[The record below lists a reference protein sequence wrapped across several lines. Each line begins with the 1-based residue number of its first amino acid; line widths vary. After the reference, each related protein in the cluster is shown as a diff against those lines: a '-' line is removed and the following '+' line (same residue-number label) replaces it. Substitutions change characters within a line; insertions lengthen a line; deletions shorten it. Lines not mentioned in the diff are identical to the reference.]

1 MIPLLPAAVTNWK
14 PARAALLIASL
25 VAVGAST
32 ARAQGRPAQEE
43 ISPFSALYG
52 TVGSL
57 LIDVGKLN
65 VRFER
70 PDLLPKTTGFDAI
83 SNDAYT
89 TGIGGY
95 FPVMGRLL
103 VGGEFVYGDVGQE
116 SSPSGKTNRLQTQYG
131 MATFG
136 YTVYNTWKLQVYGSL
151 GLGAGQVALTLRNR
165 SGGKPVS
172 DLVPPTFD
180 EIIAS
185 PSSESIITGTYVMV
199 QPGIGFDYLFL
210 RNPTAGVGITIGLRF
225 SQAITPNRTTWT
237 YQKREVFG
245 APDAA
250 PTGGTLRVQVGIGGF
265 KVAKKK

>member
-14 PARAALLIASL
+14 RARAALLIASL
-25 VAVGAST
+25 VAVAPAA
-32 ARAQGRPAQEE
+32 ARAQGRTNQDA

-52 TVGSL
+52 TVGSML
-57 LIDVGKLN
+57 FDVGKLN

-70 PDLLPKTTGFDAI
+70 PDIAPKTTGFDAL

-89 TGIGGY
+89 TGLGGY
-95 FPVMGRLL
+95 FPVNGKLL

-116 SSPSGKTNRLQTQYG
+116 ASPSGKTNRIQTQYG
-131 MATFG
+131 MATLG
-136 YTVYNTWKLQVYGSL
+136 YAVYNTWNFQFYGSL
-151 GLGAGQVALTLRNR
+151 GLGAGRVALTLRNR

-180 EIIAS
+180 EIIAN
-185 PSSESIITGTYVMV
+185 PSSESIITGTYIMV
-199 QPGIGFDYLFL
+199 QPGVGLDYLFL
-210 RNPTAGVGITIGLRF
+210 RNATAGLGITLGLRF

-265 KVAKKK
+265 KVAKK